1 MIEEKPLEETEVYAV
16 IDRFFYAKALDTATY
31 ERNKEAI
38 DSESRYVIKTTN
50 LSKLSIFSS
59 GGNMHVIKCMD
70 LPQSKLKDKGV
81 PIDNISSFDSSAE
94 DCLYIASLE
103 DVLSQQLIFLTKSG
117 MIKTVP
123 GAEFDVMNRRTVA
136 STKLLDNDSLVAV
149 LPFDNSERAT
159 IVITS
164 EKGYRLR
171 FLLSDIPEKKKN
183 AVGAKAMALTKD
195 DLIKKAEILS
205 GESTST
211 LKIAGRATK
220 GTKK

>member
-1 MIEEKPLEETEVYAV
+1 
-16 IDRFFYAKALDTATY
+16 
-31 ERNKEAI
+31 
-38 DSESRYVIKTTN
+38 
-50 LSKLSIFSS
+50 
-59 GGNMHVIKCMD
+59 
-70 LPQSKLKDKGV
+70 
-81 PIDNISSFDSSAE
+81 
-94 DCLYIASLE
+94 
-103 DVLSQQLIFLTKSG
+103 
-117 MIKTVP
+117 
-123 GAEFDVMNRRTVA
+123 MNRRTVA

-149 LPFDNSERAT
+149 LPFENSDGAT

-195 DLIKKAEILS
+195 DLIKKAETLS